1 MLDLYNI
8 IINDPVYITIA
19 VILAIAVVFS
29 VVKKLFKFAA
39 ILIAICVLYIG
50 YLYYT
55 GEEIPKTADDLIEN
69 VSEKAEDAVEG
80 FVRDGRVG
88 HTHLSVPGHD
98 GRYGFGGSCFPKDI
112 QALIN
117 CANDLG
123 VDMNVLNGVW
133 KTNLE
138 VRPEKDWEQL
148 KGRSIVDE

>member
-69 VSEKAEDAVEG
+69 VSGKAEDAVEG
-80 FVRDGRVG
+80 LLEKSEDLKKKVKKAI
-88 HTHLSVPGHD
+88 
-98 GRYGFGGSCFPKDI
+98 KD
-112 QALIN
+112 
-117 CANDLG
+117 
-123 VDMNVLNGVW
+123 
-133 KTNLE
+133 K
-138 VRPEKDWEQL
+138 RP
-148 KGRSIVDE
+148 

>member
-55 GEEIPKTADDLIEN
+55 GEEIPKTTDDLIEN
-69 VSEKAEDAVEG
+69 VSEKTEGAVDGLREKSEDLKKKVKK
-80 FVRDGRVG
+80 VI
-88 HTHLSVPGHD
+88 
-98 GRYGFGGSCFPKDI
+98 KD
-112 QALIN
+112 
-117 CANDLG
+117 
-123 VDMNVLNGVW
+123 
-133 KTNLE
+133 KT
-138 VRPEKDWEQL
+138 P
-148 KGRSIVDE
+148 

>member
-69 VSEKAEDAVEG
+69 VSAKAEDAVEG
-80 FVRDGRVG
+80 LLEKSED
-88 HTHLSVPGHD
+88 LKKKAKKII
-98 GRYGFGGSCFPKDI
+98 KD
-112 QALIN
+112 
-117 CANDLG
+117 
-123 VDMNVLNGVW
+123 
-133 KTNLE
+133 TT
-138 VRPEKDWEQL
+138 P
-148 KGRSIVDE
+148 

>member
-19 VILAIAVVFS
+19 VILAIAVVLS
-29 VVKKLFKFAA
+29 IVKKLFKFAA

-80 FVRDGRVG
+80 
-88 HTHLSVPGHD
+88 L
-98 GRYGFGGSCFPKDI
+98 
-112 QALIN
+112 
-117 CANDLG
+117 
-123 VDMNVLNGVW
+123 
-133 KTNLE
+133 
-138 VRPEKDWEQL
+138 L
-148 KGRSIVDE
+148 K